1 MDRVSGELQLA
12 SNDFVAVATALNNL
26 PFGIGQYLPMLII
39 GFIVLSLI
47 TAFFVDLQRGIELFF
62 GE

>member
-26 PFGIGQYLPMLII
+26 PFGIGQHLPTLII

-47 TAFFVDLQRGIELFF
+47 TAFFVDVDIIQTT
-62 GE
+62 